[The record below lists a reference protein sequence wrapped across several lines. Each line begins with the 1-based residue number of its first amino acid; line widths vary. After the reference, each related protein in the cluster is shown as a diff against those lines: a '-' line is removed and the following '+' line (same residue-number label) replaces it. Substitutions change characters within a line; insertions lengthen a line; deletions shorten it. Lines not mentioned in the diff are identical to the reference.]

1 MKNKKIKMLVIAIL
15 VPLVIGFV
23 SYLLTKDNIQNY
35 SENVVKPALTP
46 PTILFPIVWTIL
58 YVLMGISSYRVFVS
72 KNLSSQNALLVYV
85 IQLFFNF
92 FWSIIFFNLKA
103 YLVAFMWLV
112 IMIIL
117 IAIMVLKF
125 YKIDKL
131 AGILQIPYLLWSL
144 FAAYL
149 NFNVYLLNM

>member
-103 YLVAFMWLV
+103 YLVAFVWLV

>member
-1 MKNKKIKMLVIAIL
+1 MKNKKIKTLVIAIF

-35 SENVVKPALTP
+35 SENVVKLALTP

-72 KNLSSQNALLVYV
+72 KKLSSQNALLVYV

-103 YLVAFMWLV
+103 YLVAFIWLV

-125 YKIDKL
+125 YKIDKF